1 MKNFVFTFTIILAVA
16 IVFCSC
22 AQSVPQEIDYDS
34 LNRFGMPANKIEA
47 ICEVEKFTFTDSLT
61 STTLPYRLIL
71 PENYDNT
78 KKYPVILYLHGM
90 GENGTDNEAQLKY
103 IHLMYST
110 AGDMLKEAI
119 LVAPQN
125 NSGWFIGEDNTVGV
139 AKRLLDNVIE
149 EYSCDINRI
158 YVMGMSMGGH
168 GTWNMLES
176 YPEFFAAAIP
186 ICGWGNSQIGDKLKN
201 MPIWIYHGTA
211 DPTINISQSESVY
224 NSIINAGG
232 NKVKFTR
239 LEGVQHDSW
248 SSAFD
253 NRELFCWLFAQNKT
267 ENKNAEYENFSAFRV
282 VDHKG
287 NTVIT
292 EKEILSVEY
301 LEKDE
306 ATDIYLCLNSEGEEQ
321 LKAAFS
327 KQKGKKFTV
336 YFGSEPIKEIRANLK
351 ALSEYFI
358 IDGVFEKDSY
368 KTFCNTVVGNIQ

>member
-22 AQSVPQEIDYDS
+22 AQSVPQEIEYDS

-90 GENGTDNEAQLKY
+90 GENGTDNHAQLKY

-110 AGDMLKEAI
+110 AGDMLKDAI

-125 NSGWFIGEDNTVGV
+125 NSGWFIGTNNTVGV
-139 AKRLLDNVIE
+139 AKRLLDSIIE
-149 EYSCDINRI
+149 KYNCDTDRI

-176 YPEFFAAAIP
+176 YPDFFAAAIP
-186 ICGWGNSQIGDKLKN
+186 ICGWGNSKLGEKLKEI
-201 MPIWIYHGTA
+201 PIWIYHGTA
-211 DPTINISQSESVY
+211 DTTINISQSENIY
-224 NSIINAGG
+224 NSIIKAGG

-267 ENKNAEYENFSAFRV
+267 ENKNAQYENISAFRI
-282 VDHKG
+282 VDPKG
-287 NTVIT
+287 NTIVT
-292 EKEILSVEY
+292 EKEILSVKY
-301 LEKDE
+301 LEKKTF
-306 ATDIYLCLNSEGEEQ
+306 TDIYLCLSNDGEEL
-321 LKAAFS
+321 LKTAFT

-336 YFGSEPIKEIRANLK
+336 YFGDEIIKKIKANPNAYSEH
-351 ALSEYFI
+351 FI
-358 IDGVFEKDSY
+358 IDDVFTQNNY
-368 KTFCNTVVGNIQ
+368 KTFCNTIIGNTW